1 MPTNLA
7 ADARAA
13 VRERPFLYD
22 ALRAGVLNYAA
33 AARELGIDGEEEA
46 IAAALRR
53 YGEELPAVETEERD
67 VRVTMESR
75 LGESTS
81 GLLTLDGTGYE
92 PEEGSLT
99 GVLATGEVDTAAL
112 RAVLGRLHT
121 AGVEPEAAGVA
132 GDALLVVVGRRDGPE
147 AVRAV
152 EGALEAVPE

>member
-46 IAAALRR
+46 IAVALRR
-53 YGEELPAVETEERD
+53 YGAELPPIETEERD
-67 VRVTMESR
+67 IRVTMESR
-75 LGESTS
+75 LGESAS
-81 GLLTLDGTGYE
+81 GLLTLNGTGYE
-92 PEEGSLT
+92 PGEGSLT

-132 GDALLVVVGRRDGPE
+132 GDALLVVVGRRDGPD

-152 EGALEAVPE
+152 EGALETAPE